1 MSRMTPIREASLE
14 VAVIYYNIIFSKICV
29 IKANQI
35 DVPDDLSKILDMC
48 NIIMDTNV
56 EMYDDKVSRWLGFV
70 QGAMYSYG
78 LLDINTER
86 DRTRPLFHDAYEKM
100 GLPIPAS
107 INIEEM

>member
-1 MSRMTPIREASLE
+1 MSRMTPIREASLK
-14 VAVIYYNIIFSKICV
+14 AAFIYYNIIFPKISDLR
-29 IKANQI
+29 ANQK
-35 DVPDDLSKILDMC
+35 DVPDDLFKLLDMC
-48 NIIMDTNV
+48 NVIMDANV

-70 QGAMYSYG
+70 QGVMYSHG

-86 DRTRPLFHDAYEKM
+86 DRTRPLFHAAYKKM